1 MKKIIIL
8 SLIIKAVTFPSD
20 GLNYKEPQNIK
31 KFFKEPVVKVQTPSV
46 QPRRKEFTTQR
57 ELLDYL
63 GAIHITNNN
72 TTMNL
77 LGPTHNGNYIP
88 VVLLTEKKVFDRD
101 KPTVMLIAQQHGNEP
116 MGCDVL
122 MATVKRV
129 AKGDL
134 NYLLERI
141 NIFIMPRIN
150 PDGAKKFTKDSG
162 ERKDINADHASLSTV
177 EAQSINRIYEKYNP
191 EVFVDIHEYISDFKS
206 YSNILEGEAVPYY
219 DLLVL
224 NPTNSN
230 YSKEL
235 KQHTEKVLL
244 QIKNTEKDSGYRV
257 DYYYNPIVKPKKDS
271 PLTLYEG
278 ASDLTLARNMYG
290 LKGSFSYLIELRGR
304 EIGFENVKRRLES
317 GNLAVETILK
327 DVYDNYFQIKETV
340 KNERKNQKKL
350 VEIFP
355 EFVKEKNSIKL
366 IDIDNSLISEVSCII
381 IKTK

>member
-8 SLIIKAVTFPSD
+8 SLIIKAVTFPSN

-46 QPRRKEFTTQR
+46 QPRRKEFTTQK

-63 GAIHITNNN
+63 GAIHTTNDN

-77 LGPTHNGNYIP
+77 LGPTQKGNYIP
-88 VVLLTEKKVFDRD
+88 VVLLAKEKVFNRE

-134 NYLLERI
+134 TYLLDRI
-141 NIFIMPRIN
+141 NILIMPRIN
-150 PDGAKKFTKDSG
+150 PDGAKKFTRDSA
-162 ERKDINADHASLSTV
+162 ERKDINADHISLSTV
-177 EAQSINRIYEKYNP
+177 EARSINKIYEKYNP
-191 EVFVDIHEYISDFKS
+191 EVFVDIHEYISDLKS
-206 YSNILEGEAVPYY
+206 YSNILKGEAAPYY

-224 NPTNSN
+224 NPTNPN

-235 KQHTEKVLL
+235 KQYTEKMLL
-244 QIKNTEKDSGYRV
+244 QIKNIEKDSGYTV
-257 DYYYNPIVKPKKDS
+257 NYYYNPIVKPKKDT

-278 ASDLTLARNMYG
+278 TSDLSLARNMYG
-290 LKGSFSYLIELRGR
+290 LKGSLSYLLELRGR

-340 KNERKNQKKL
+340 KNERKNQKKS

-366 IDIDNSLISEVSCII
+366 IDIDNALISEVSCII